1 MIEIAI
7 GLGMVLSLIF
17 TETLGVTA
25 GGIIVPGYI
34 ALYFTD
40 PMRIFATF
48 SISLITLMI
57 VRLFSKFMLIYGKRR
72 LVFCLLLS
80 FTLGSFIRDIPAY
93 FITYKPGGDFFLSN
107 LILYMNTSLYDFNSF
122 LASYSGEMIYIG
134 WLIPGLISSW
144 MDRQG
149 VLSTISTILII
160 SSLINLILMVLGKYV

>member
-40 PMRIFATF
+40 PIRIFSTF
-48 SISLITLMI
+48 SISLLTLY
-57 VRLFSKFMLIYGKRR
+57 VVKGFSQFMLIYGKRR
-72 LVFCLLLS
+72 LVLCLLIGFLLGYLS
-80 FTLGSFIRDIPAY
+80 KIY
-93 FITYKPGGDFFLSN
+93 
-107 LILYMNTSLYDFNSF
+107 LINID
-122 LASYSGEMIYIG
+122 SYYSDVSVIG
-134 WLIPGLISSW
+134 NIIPGLIASW

-149 VLSTISTILII
+149 ILRTISVILITSSIVAMILIVI
-160 SSLINLILMVLGKYV
+160 SRGKIIV